1 MNTILKLICLLLLG
15 SCTKNQSNTFDSEKS
30 QESEI
35 TRESA
40 EIIHFEILDAHQY
53 WGWLEPTIPSND
65 SIERFMFESDQDQIV
80 QITEQLHAAKSILDE
95 NPDSLPEM
103 EWLEYQFFTH
113 MYLSSI
119 YRKST
124 TGTSR
129 DSFDFILENQTKAV
143 EYIDRLIEK
152 DPVYETDRAFPEL
165 ELNMLTCREN
175 TDSVCFENFQQMLN
189 KYHDTSIGSYPE
201 YFVTTF
207 VLPGMANYFSNSDNE
222 TLHQQ
227 YLEVLEELSDRPGPL
242 GISAMQF
249 LEREY

>member
-95 NPDSLPEM
+95 NPDSLPEK
-103 EWLEYQFFTH
+103 EWLEYQYFNH
-113 MYLSSI
+113 MYISTI
-119 YRKST
+119 Y
-124 TGTSR
+124 
-129 DSFDFILENQTKAV
+129 
-143 EYIDRLIEK
+143 LI
-152 DPVYETDRAFPEL
+152 T
-165 ELNMLTCREN
+165 N
-175 TDSVCFENFQQMLN
+175 TE
-189 KYHDTSIGSYPE
+189 
-201 YFVTTF
+201 
-207 VLPGMANYFSNSDNE
+207 SN
-222 TLHQQ
+222 
-227 YLEVLEELSDRPGPL
+227 R
-242 GISAMQF
+242 
-249 LEREY
+249 